1 MGVETSQGEE
11 VLVRNEEHFHV
22 RVHHQTLRREFYADI
37 PGMRD
42 QHERKWGEDL
52 WGEAIHGLRFHTF
65 CKSSWPLI
73 V

>member
-11 VLVRNEEHFHV
+11 VLLRNEEHFHV
-22 RVHHQTLRREFYADI
+22 RVHHQTLRGKFHADI

-42 QHERKWGEDL
+42 QHVREWGEDFR
-52 WGEAIHGLRFHTF
+52 GEKVLGLRFHTF
-65 CKSSWPLI
+65 RKSSVQLI